1 MKKRILVLLSAVAPM
16 VVMLAMSVAPA
27 FARANDNA
35 SCPGRAASDA
45 NSQSPGAGGAL
56 ISSVASSDPGSIGEA
71 ASEGCI

>member
-1 MKKRILVLLSAVAPM
+1 MLLVTVAFVMAAMM
-16 VVMLAMSVAPA
+16 VVMVAPA

-56 ISSVASSDPGSIGEA
+56 ISSVANSDPGSIGEA